1 MEKTF
6 VDKPFKECEGG
17 YYDANNFYI
26 TPNGSFWDPDG
37 VYFNTEGVD
46 RHGGYYDDH
55 LEYHPG
61 KGWIQELMCYEDEKE
76 AELVKHNYEED
87 DDNDDILDDLYENNN
102 LDIIKEEKTNKY
114 KPNMFK
120 PAKVNETKKEEV
132 ISPDKLF
139 NKIPEDKIPKEIKNE
154 NKVKMEK
161 KIEVDSLF
169 N

>member
-87 DDNDDILDDLYENNN
+87 DDNDDILDELYENKN
-102 LDIIKEEKTNKY
+102 LD
-114 KPNMFK
+114 
-120 PAKVNETKKEEV
+120 EEV

>member
-17 YYDANNFYI
+17 YYDENNFYI

-87 DDNDDILDDLYENNN
+87 DDNDDILDIADM
-102 LDIIKEEKTNKY
+102 D
-114 KPNMFK
+114 FG
-120 PAKVNETKKEEV
+120 AVVNAINV
-132 ISPDKLF
+132 HYAA
-139 NKIPEDKIPKEIKNE
+139 
-154 NKVKMEK
+154 
-161 KIEVDSLF
+161 
-169 N
+169 